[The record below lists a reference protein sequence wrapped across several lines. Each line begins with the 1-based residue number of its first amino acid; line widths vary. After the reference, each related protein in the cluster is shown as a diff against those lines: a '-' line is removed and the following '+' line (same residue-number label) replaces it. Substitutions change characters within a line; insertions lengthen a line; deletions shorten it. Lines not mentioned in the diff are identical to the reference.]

1 MRSDLCR
8 SRRSRTNA
16 SRTHGRAAARSDS
29 RGAGVAGT
37 DARRRPSGALAG
49 DGNRLRTVRA
59 RGRIASRS
67 GGRSSQ
73 CRTTQRI
80 ALDFAAIKTM
90 INEEQIALASEL
102 EMKSSTGPTIAADM
116 TDESLVPRIPEEL
129 SILPVRGFV
138 VFPGTIVPLNVRRP
152 ASIQLLDETLPRT
165 KVIGLLTQRDEAME
179 DPGPQDLYHVGTA
192 ALVLKL
198 IRQADDHVVIIARGL
213 DRFSLRKIVAT
224 SPFIRAEVDL
234 LKSISPPESKE
245 WEAEFRNLRDT
256 AARLFELTPEAPE
269 QARLMI
275 LNISSPEQLAD
286 FLAPNLNIDVAQRQ
300 AILEEPDVEKRIR
313 IVQKHISAQLEIAQI
328 QEKLQKDVAS
338 QFSDAQRRAYLRSQI
353 KAIQHELGETETGS
367 EEQMEQLRRR
377 LEEAKTPPEVMKQA
391 ERELKR
397 LDFIPPASPEFSVIV
412 SYIEIVADLP
422 WNKLSQDNLDLDQA
436 QQILDRDHYDLE
448 KVKKRLIEYLAVRK
462 LNPTGHGPILCFLGP
477 PGVGKTSLGQSIA
490 DALGR
495 KFVRISLGG
504 MRDEA
509 EIRGHRRTYIGSMPG
524 RIIQELRRAGTRNP
538 VFMLDEIDKIGADFR
553 GDPASAM
560 LEVLDPRQNN
570 AFVDRYLDVPFDLSQ
585 VIFIGTANYIDA
597 VPEPL
602 RDRIEVISLPGY
614 TEREKLEIA
623 KRYLVRRQLE
633 ENGLKPEQIEWQDE
647 AIRRI
652 INDYTHEAGVR
663 ELERQIASVCRGIA
677 SQVARGK
684 IEHATVTPELV
695 VEMLGPAK
703 YVRETRLKTSKPG
716 VVTGLAYTPAGG
728 EVLHIEATR
737 YPGKGNVTLTGH
749 IGEVMK
755 ESVQAALSLVRSRN
769 SEIGAKAEDFRNI
782 DVHVHV
788 PAGAVPKDGPSAGVA
803 MFTALASLFSNT
815 PVRPDVAMT
824 GEITLRGLV
833 LPIGGL
839 KEKSLAA
846 MRAGISTVIIP
857 QLNEKDLVDVPEEAK
872 QKLKFIPV
880 ENVDEVLS
888 AALERDGAP
897 QQQAGGSA
905 SSKTMAK

>member
-1 MRSDLCR
+1 MSKEELVALQPGIEPKPGPQ
-8 SRRSRTNA
+8 STI
-16 SRTHGRAAARSDS
+16 
-29 RGAGVAGT
+29 VAGM
-37 DARRRPSGALAG
+37 PE
-49 DGNRLRTVRA
+49 
-59 RGRIASRS
+59 
-67 GGRSSQ
+67 SQ
-73 CRTTQRI
+73 
-80 ALDFAAIKTM
+80 M
-90 INEEQIALASEL
+90 
-102 EMKSSTGPTIAADM
+102 
-116 TDESLVPRIPEEL
+116 PRIPEEL

-138 VFPGTIVPLNVRRP
+138 VFPGTVVPLNIQRA
-152 ASIQLLDETLPRT
+152 ASLKLLDDTLPRT
-165 KVIGLLTQRDEAME
+165 KVIGLLAQRDETKE
-179 DPGPQDLYHVGTA
+179 DPAPGDLYSIGTA

-198 IRQADDHVVIIARGL
+198 IRQADDRVLVIAQGL
-213 DRFSLRKIVAT
+213 RRFSLRKIVAT
-224 SPFIRAEVDL
+224 SPFIRAEIDL
-234 LKSISPPESKE
+234 PESVKAPETKE
-245 WEAEFRNLRDT
+245 WEATFRNLRDS
-256 AARLFELTPEAPE
+256 AARLFELTPDAPE

-275 LNISSPEQLAD
+275 FNIENAEQLAD
-286 FLAPNLNIDVAQRQ
+286 FLAPNLNVDVAQKQ
-300 AILEEPDVEKRIR
+300 AILEELDVEKRVGA
-313 IVQKHISAQLEIAQI
+313 VQKQMSAQLEIAEI
-328 QEKLQKDVAS
+328 QQRLQKDVAS
-338 QFSDAQRRAYLRSQI
+338 QFSDAQRRAYLRSQL
-353 KAIQHELGETETGS
+353 KAIQRELGETEGGS
-367 EEQMEQLRRR
+367 EEQAQQLRKR
-377 LEEAKTPPEVMKQA
+377 LEEAKPPETVMKQA

-412 SYIEIVADLP
+412 SYIEIIADLP
-422 WNKLSQDNLDLDQA
+422 WNNLSKDNLDLDQA

-462 LNPTGHGPILCFLGP
+462 LNPQGHGAILCFLGP

-524 RIIQELRRAGTRNP
+524 RIIQELRRCGTRNP

-553 GDPASAM
+553 GDPASAL

-570 AFVDRYLDVPFDLSQ
+570 AFVDRYLDVPFDLSD
-585 VIFIGTANYIDA
+585 VIFIGTANYIGG

-602 RDRIEVISLPGY
+602 RDRIEVISIPGY

-623 KRYLVRRQLE
+623 KRYLVKRQLK
-633 ENGLKPEQIEWQDE
+633 ENGLTPEQIKWQEE
-647 AIRRI
+647 ALRGI

-677 SQVARGK
+677 AQVARGK
-684 IEHATVTPELV
+684 AEQVTVTPEV
-695 VEMLGPAK
+695 VAEMLGPAK
-703 YVRETRLKTSKPG
+703 YVRETKLKTSKPG
-716 VVTGLAYTPAGG
+716 VVTGLAYTPQGG

-755 ESVQAALSLVRSRN
+755 ESVQAALSLVRSRDGQFGGN
-769 SEIGAKAEDFRNI
+769 AEDFRKI

-788 PAGAVPKDGPSAGVA
+788 PAGAVPKDGPSAGIA
-803 MFTALASLFSNT
+803 MFTALASLFSNR
-815 PVRPDVAMT
+815 PARPDVAMT

-846 MRAGISTVIIP
+846 MRAGITTVIIP
-857 QLNEKDLVDVPEEAK
+857 KLNEKDLVDVPEEAK

-880 ENVDEVLS
+880 ENVDEVLA
-888 AALERDGAP
+888 AALEKDGTEAP
-897 QQQAGGSA
+897 AG
-905 SSKTMAK
+905 

>member
-1 MRSDLCR
+1 MNKGQITALR
-8 SRRSRTNA
+8 
-16 SRTHGRAAARSDS
+16 
-29 RGAGVAGT
+29 AGT
-37 DARRRPSGALAG
+37 GVKPGTES
-49 DGNRLRTVRA
+49 
-59 RGRIASRS
+59 
-67 GGRSSQ
+67 
-73 CRTTQRI
+73 
-80 ALDFAAIKTM
+80 
-90 INEEQIALASEL
+90 
-102 EMKSSTGPTIAADM
+102 TIAAGA
-116 TDESLVPRIPEEL
+116 DESRLQRIPEEL

-138 VFPGTIVPLNVRRP
+138 VFPGTVVPLNIQRA
-152 ASIQLLDETLPRT
+152 ASIKLLDDTLPRT
-165 KVIGLLTQRDEAME
+165 KVIGLLTQRDEAKE
-179 DPGPQDLYHVGTA
+179 DPEPGDLYPVGTA

-198 IRQADDHVVIIARGL
+198 LRQTDDHVLVIAQGL
-213 DRFSLRKIVAT
+213 RRFSLRRIVAT
-224 SPFIRAEVDL
+224 SPFLRAEIDL
-234 LKSISPPESKE
+234 LKSVSPPESKE
-245 WEAEFRNLRDT
+245 WEATFRNLRDS
-256 AARLFELTPEAPE
+256 AARLFELTPDAPE
-269 QARLMI
+269 QARLMV
-275 LNISSPEQLAD
+275 LNSENAEQLAD
-286 FLAPNLNIDVAQRQ
+286 FLAPNLNVDVAQKE
-300 AILEEPDVEKRIR
+300 AILEELDVEKRVHA
-313 IVQKHISAQLEIAQI
+313 VQKHISAQLEIAEI
-328 QEKLQKDVAS
+328 QQKLQKDVAS

-353 KAIQHELGETETGS
+353 KAIQHELGEGEAGS
-367 EEQMEQLRRR
+367 EEQAQQLRVR
-377 LEEAKTPPEVMKQA
+377 LEEAKPPAEVMKQA

-397 LDFIPPASPEFSVIV
+397 LDFIPSASPEFSVIV
-412 SYIEIVADLP
+412 SYVEIIADLP

-462 LNPTGHGPILCFLGP
+462 LNPQGHGAILCFLGP

-553 GDPASAM
+553 GDPASAL

-570 AFVDRYLDVPFDLSQ
+570 TFVDRYLDVPFDLSQ
-585 VIFIGTANYIDA
+585 VIFIGTANYIDG

-633 ENGLKPEQIEWQDE
+633 ENGLKPEQCEWQEE
-647 AIRRI
+647 AIRHI

-684 IEHATVTPELV
+684 TEHAVITPELV
-695 VEMLGPAK
+695 AEMLGPAK
-703 YVRETRLKTSKPG
+703 YVRETKLKTSKPG

-755 ESVQAALSLVRSRN
+755 ESVQAAFSLVRSRN
-769 SEIGAKAEDFRNI
+769 SEISDKAEDFRDI

-788 PAGAVPKDGPSAGVA
+788 PAGAVPKDGPSAGIA

-888 AALERDGAP
+888 AALERDGATP
-897 QQQAGGSA
+897 SPD
-905 SSKTMAK
+905 SKAT

>member
-1 MRSDLCR
+1 MSKEERVAL
-8 SRRSRTNA
+8 
-16 SRTHGRAAARSDS
+16 RADTEPKPATQSTM
-29 RGAGVAGT
+29 VAGT
-37 DARRRPSGALAG
+37 DE
-49 DGNRLRTVRA
+49 
-59 RGRIASRS
+59 SR
-67 GGRSSQ
+67 
-73 CRTTQRI
+73 
-80 ALDFAAIKTM
+80 M
-90 INEEQIALASEL
+90 
-102 EMKSSTGPTIAADM
+102 
-116 TDESLVPRIPEEL
+116 PRIPEEL
-129 SILPVRGFV
+129 SILPMRGLV
-138 VFPGTIVPLNVRRP
+138 VFPGTVIPLNVQRP
-152 ASIQLLDETLPRT
+152 ASLKLLDDTLPRT
-165 KVIGLLTQRDEAME
+165 KVIGLLTQRDETKE
-179 DPGPQDLYHVGTA
+179 DPGPQDLYSVGTA

-198 IRQADDHVVIIARGL
+198 LRQGEDHVLVIVEGL
-213 DRFSLRKIVAT
+213 RRFSLRKVVAT
-224 SPFIRAEVDL
+224 SPFLRAEVDL
-234 LKSISPPESKE
+234 PQSVLPPESKE
-245 WEAEFRNLRDT
+245 WEATFRNLRDS
-256 AARLFELTPEAPE
+256 AARLFELQPDAPE

-275 LNISSPEQLAD
+275 LNIESPEQLAD
-286 FLAPNLNIDVAQRQ
+286 FLAPNLNIDFAQKQ
-300 AILEEPDVEKRIR
+300 ALLEELDVEKRVR
-313 IVQKHISAQLEIAQI
+313 AVQQHISAQLEIAEI
-328 QEKLQKDVAS
+328 QQKLQKDVAS

-353 KAIQHELGETETGS
+353 KAIQRELGEAETGS
-367 EEQMEQLRRR
+367 EEQAQQLRAR
-377 LEEAKTPPEVMKQA
+377 LEEAKPPEEVMKQA

-412 SYIEIVADLP
+412 SYIEIIADLP
-422 WNKLSQDNLDLDQA
+422 WNKLSKDNLDLDQA

-462 LNPTGHGPILCFLGP
+462 LNPQGHGAILCFLGP

-553 GDPASAM
+553 GDPASAL

-570 AFVDRYLDVPFDLSQ
+570 TFVDRYLDVPFDLSQ
-585 VIFIGTANYIDA
+585 VIFIGTANYIEG

-623 KRYLVRRQLE
+623 KRYLLKRQLD
-633 ENGLKPEQIEWQDE
+633 ENGLKPEQIEWQED
-647 AIRRI
+647 ALRRI

-684 IEHATVTPELV
+684 TEHVTVTPELV
-695 VEMLGPAK
+695 GEMLGPAK

-755 ESVQAALSLVRSRN
+755 ESVQAALSLLRSRDGQLGVN
-769 SEIGAKAEDFRNI
+769 SEDFRKMDI
-782 DVHVHV
+782 HVHV
-788 PAGAVPKDGPSAGVA
+788 PAGAVPKDGPSAGIA
-803 MFTALASLFSNT
+803 MFTALASLFSNR

-846 MRAGISTVIIP
+846 MRAGITTVIIP
-857 QLNEKDLVDVPEEAK
+857 KLNEKDLVDVPEEAK
-872 QKLKFIPV
+872 QKLKFVPV
-880 ENVDEVLS
+880 ENVDEVL
-888 AALERDGAP
+888 AVALEKDGAVP
-897 QQQAGGSA
+897 PSESKSA
-905 SSKTMAK
+905 

>member
-1 MRSDLCR
+1 MSSKEL
-8 SRRSRTNA
+8 STL
-16 SRTHGRAAARSDS
+16 RAGIEAKAEAESS
-29 RGAGVAGT
+29 IPVET
-37 DARRRPSGALAG
+37 EQSG
-49 DGNRLRTVRA
+49 
-59 RGRIASRS
+59 I
-67 GGRSSQ
+67 
-73 CRTTQRI
+73 
-80 ALDFAAIKTM
+80 
-90 INEEQIALASEL
+90 
-102 EMKSSTGPTIAADM
+102 
-116 TDESLVPRIPEEL
+116 PRIPEEL
-129 SILPVRGFV
+129 SILPVRGLV
-138 VFPGTIVPLNVRRP
+138 IFPGTVIPLNVHRA
-152 ASIQLLDETLPRT
+152 ASLKLLDDTLPRT
-165 KVIGLLTQRDEAME
+165 KVIGLLTQRDEMKE
-179 DPGPQDLYHVGTA
+179 DPTPQDLYSVGTA

-198 IRQADDHVVIIARGL
+198 LRQGEDNVLVIVQGL
-213 DRFSLRKIVAT
+213 RRFSLRKIVAT
-224 SPFIRAEVDL
+224 SPFLRAEVDL
-234 LKSISPPESKE
+234 PESILPPASKE
-245 WEAEFRNLRDT
+245 WEATFRNLRDS
-256 AARLFELTPEAPE
+256 AARLFELAPDAPE

-275 LNISSPEQLAD
+275 LNIESPEQLAD
-286 FLAPNLNIDVAQRQ
+286 FLAPNLNVDAAQKQ
-300 AILEEPDVEKRIR
+300 ALLEELDVEKRVRAI
-313 IVQKHISAQLEIAQI
+313 QKQISAQLEIAEI
-328 QEKLQKDVAS
+328 QQKLQKDVAS

-353 KAIQHELGETETGS
+353 KAIQRELGEAEGGG
-367 EEQMEQLRRR
+367 EEQAQQLRAR
-377 LEEAKTPPEVMKQA
+377 LEEAKPPEAVMKQA

-412 SYIEIVADLP
+412 SYVEIIADLP
-422 WNKLSQDNLDLDQA
+422 WNKLSEDNLDLDQA
-436 QQILDRDHYDLE
+436 QKILDRDHYDLE

-462 LNPTGHGPILCFLGP
+462 LNPQGHGAILCFLGP

-524 RIIQELRRAGTRNP
+524 RIIQELRRCGTRNP

-553 GDPASAM
+553 GDPASAL

-585 VIFIGTANYIDA
+585 VIFIGTANYIDG

-633 ENGLKPEQIEWQDE
+633 ENGLKPEQIKWQDE
-647 AIRRI
+647 ALRRI

-684 IEHATVTPELV
+684 IEYATVTPELMA
-695 VEMLGPAK
+695 EMLGPAK
-703 YVRETRLKTSKPG
+703 YVRETKLKTSRPG

-788 PAGAVPKDGPSAGVA
+788 PAGAVPKDGPSAGIA

-857 QLNEKDLVDVPEEAK
+857 KLNEKDLVDVPEEAK
-872 QKLKFIPV
+872 QKLKFVPV
-880 ENVDEVLS
+880 ENVDQVLE
-888 AALERDGAP
+888 AALEKNGATIP
-897 QQQAGGSA
+897 SD
-905 SSKTMAK
+905 S

>member
-1 MRSDLCR
+1 MSDQEI
-8 SRRSRTNA
+8 
-16 SRTHGRAAARSDS
+16 
-29 RGAGVAGT
+29 
-37 DARRRPSGALAG
+37 GALQPGA
-49 DGNRLRTVRA
+49 
-59 RGRIASRS
+59 
-67 GGRSSQ
+67 
-73 CRTTQRI
+73 
-80 ALDFAAIKTM
+80 
-90 INEEQIALASEL
+90 EL
-102 EMKSSTGPTIAADM
+102 KPGPPSTIAAI
-116 TDESLVPRIPEEL
+116 TDQAQTPRIPEEL
-129 SILPVRGFV
+129 SILPMRGFV
-138 VFPGTIVPLNVRRP
+138 VFPGTVVPLNVQRA
-152 ASIQLLDETLPRT
+152 ASLKLLDETLPRT
-165 KVIGLLTQRDEAME
+165 KVIGLLTQRDETKE
-179 DPGPQDLYHVGTA
+179 DPGPQDLHSVGTA

-198 IRQADDHVVIIARGL
+198 LRQSDDHVVVIAQGL
-213 DRFSLRKIVAT
+213 RRFSLRKIIAT
-224 SPFIRAEVDL
+224 SPFVRAEVDL
-234 LKSISPPESKE
+234 PNSISPPKTKE
-245 WEAEFRNLRDT
+245 WEATFRNLRDS
-256 AARLFELTPEAPE
+256 AAKLFELTPDAPE
-269 QARLMI
+269 QVRLMV
-275 LNISSPEQLAD
+275 LNIDNAEQLAD
-286 FLAPNLNIDVAQRQ
+286 FLASNLNIDVAEKQ
-300 AILEEPDVEKRIR
+300 AILEELDVEKRVR
-313 IVQKHISAQLEIAQI
+313 AVQQHVSAQLEIAEI
-328 QEKLQKDVAS
+328 QQRLQRDVAS

-353 KAIQHELGETETGS
+353 KAIQRELGEAEAGS
-367 EEQMEQLRRR
+367 EEQAQQLRKR
-377 LEEAKTPPEVMKQA
+377 LEEANPPEGVMKQA

-412 SYIEIVADLP
+412 SYIEIIADLP
-422 WNKLSQDNLDLDQA
+422 WNKLSKDNLDLDQA

-462 LNPTGHGPILCFLGP
+462 LNPQGHGAILCFLGP

-553 GDPASAM
+553 GDPASAL

-585 VIFIGTANYIDA
+585 VIFIGTANYIEG

-602 RDRIEVISLPGY
+602 RDRIEVISIPGY
-614 TEREKLEIA
+614 TEREKVEIA
-623 KRYLVRRQLE
+623 KRYLVKRQLE
-633 ENGLKPEQIEWQDE
+633 ENGLKPEQCEFQED
-647 AIRRI
+647 ALRKI
-652 INDYTHEAGVR
+652 INDHTHEAGVR
-663 ELERQIASVCRGIA
+663 ELERQIAAVCRGIA
-677 SQVARGK
+677 AQVARGK

-695 VEMLGPAK
+695 AEMLGPPK

-728 EVLHIEATR
+728 EILHIEATR

-755 ESVQAALSLVRSRN
+755 ESVQAALSLLRTRDGQLGVN
-769 SEIGAKAEDFRNI
+769 SDDFRKTDI
-782 DVHVHV
+782 HVHV
-788 PAGAVPKDGPSAGVA
+788 PAGAVPKDGPSAGIA
-803 MFTALASLFSNT
+803 MFTALASLFSNR

-846 MRAGISTVIIP
+846 MRAGITTVIIP
-857 QLNEKDLVDVPEEAK
+857 KLNEKDLVDVPEEAK

-880 ENVDEVLS
+880 ENVDEVLE
-888 AALERDGAP
+888 AALEKNGAP
-897 QQQAGGSA
+897 SPR
-905 SSKTMAK
+905 

>member
-1 MRSDLCR
+1 MSSKEL
-8 SRRSRTNA
+8 STL
-16 SRTHGRAAARSDS
+16 RAGIEAKAQAESPI
-29 RGAGVAGT
+29 AVGT
-37 DARRRPSGALAG
+37 EQSG
-49 DGNRLRTVRA
+49 
-59 RGRIASRS
+59 
-67 GGRSSQ
+67 
-73 CRTTQRI
+73 
-80 ALDFAAIKTM
+80 M
-90 INEEQIALASEL
+90 
-102 EMKSSTGPTIAADM
+102 
-116 TDESLVPRIPEEL
+116 PRIPEEL
-129 SILPVRGFV
+129 SILPVRGV
-138 VFPGTIVPLNVRRP
+138 VIFPGTVIPLNVHRA
-152 ASIQLLDETLPRT
+152 ASLKLLDDTLPRT
-165 KVIGLLTQRDEAME
+165 KVIGLLTQRDEMKE
-179 DPGPQDLYHVGTA
+179 DPTPQDLYSVGTA

-198 IRQADDHVVIIARGL
+198 LRQGEDNVLVIVQGL
-213 DRFSLRKIVAT
+213 RRFSLRKIVAT
-224 SPFIRAEVDL
+224 SPFLRAEVDL
-234 LKSISPPESKE
+234 PESILPPASKE
-245 WEAEFRNLRDT
+245 WEATFRNLRDS
-256 AARLFELTPEAPE
+256 AARLFELAPDAPE

-275 LNISSPEQLAD
+275 LNIESPEQLAD
-286 FLAPNLNIDVAQRQ
+286 FLAPNLNVDAAQKQ
-300 AILEEPDVEKRIR
+300 ALLEELDVEKRVRAI
-313 IVQKHISAQLEIAQI
+313 QKQISAQLEIAEI
-328 QEKLQKDVAS
+328 QQKLQKDVAS

-353 KAIQHELGETETGS
+353 KAIQRELGEAEGGG
-367 EEQMEQLRRR
+367 EEQAQQLRVR
-377 LEEAKTPPEVMKQA
+377 LEEAKPPEEVMKQA

-412 SYIEIVADLP
+412 SYVEIIADLP

-436 QQILDRDHYDLE
+436 QKILDRDHYDLE

-462 LNPTGHGPILCFLGP
+462 LNPEGHGAILCFLGP

-524 RIIQELRRAGTRNP
+524 RIIQELRRCGTRNP

-553 GDPASAM
+553 GDPASAL

-585 VIFIGTANYIDA
+585 VIFIGTANYIDG

-614 TEREKLEIA
+614 TEREKLEIT

-647 AIRRI
+647 ALRRI

-684 IEHATVTPELV
+684 TEHATVTPELV
-695 VEMLGPAK
+695 IEMLGPAK
-703 YVRETRLKTSKPG
+703 YVRETKLKTSKPG

-755 ESVQAALSLVRSRN
+755 ESVQAALSLVRSRD
-769 SEIGAKAEDFRNI
+769 SEIGTKAEDFRNI

-788 PAGAVPKDGPSAGVA
+788 PAGAVPKDGPSAGIA

-815 PVRPDVAMT
+815 RVRPDVAMT

-857 QLNEKDLVDVPEEAK
+857 KLNEKDLVDVPEEAK
-872 QKLKFIPV
+872 QKLKFVPV
-880 ENVDEVLS
+880 ENVDEVL
-888 AALERDGAP
+888 AVALEKSDDPSGI
-897 QQQAGGSA
+897 G
-905 SSKTMAK
+905 SKTS

>member
-1 MRSDLCR
+1 MKGSM
-8 SRRSRTNA
+8 
-16 SRTHGRAAARSDS
+16 
-29 RGAGVAGT
+29 
-37 DARRRPSGALAG
+37 
-49 DGNRLRTVRA
+49 
-59 RGRIASRS
+59 
-67 GGRSSQ
+67 
-73 CRTTQRI
+73 TQR
-80 ALDFAAIKTM
+80 AEATE
-90 INEEQIALASEL
+90 N
-102 EMKSSTGPTIAADM
+102 
-116 TDESLVPRIPEEL
+116 
-129 SILPVRGFV
+129 
-138 VFPGTIVPLNVRRP
+138 P
-152 ASIQLLDETLPRT
+152 A
-165 KVIGLLTQRDEAME
+165 
-179 DPGPQDLYHVGTA
+179 PQDLYHVGTA
-192 ALVLKL
+192 ALVLKM
-198 IRQADDHVVIIARGL
+198 IREADDNVVIIARGL

-234 LKSISPPESKE
+234 MKSISPPESKE
-245 WEAEFRNLRDT
+245 WEATFRNLRDT

-275 LNISSPEQLAD
+275 LNIPTPEQLAD
-286 FLAPNLNIDVAQRQ
+286 FLAPNLNVDVAQRQ

-353 KAIQHELGETETGS
+353 KAIQHELGEAETGS
-367 EEQMEQLRRR
+367 EEQMEQLRAR
-377 LEEAKTPPEVMKQA
+377 LKEANPPPEVMKQA

-504 MRDEA
+504 MRA
-509 EIRGHRRTYIGSMPG
+509 QAVIRGHRRIFIGSMQG

-538 VFMLDEIDKIGADFR
+538 VMMLDEVDKIGADFR
-553 GDPASAM
+553 GEPASAL

-570 AFVDRYLDVPFDLSQ
+570 AFVDRYLDVPFDLSD
-585 VIFIGTANYIDA
+585 VIFIGTANYIDG

-623 KRYLVRRQLE
+623 KRYLVKRQLE
-633 ENGLKPEQIEWQDE
+633 ENGLKPEQIEWHED
-647 AIRRI
+647 AFRRI

-663 ELERQIASVCRGIA
+663 ELERQIASVCRGTA

-695 VEMLGPAK
+695 AEMLGPPK
-703 YVRETRLKTSKPG
+703 YVRETKLKTSKPG
-716 VVTGLAYTPAGG
+716 VVTGLAYTPQGG

-737 YPGKGNVTLTGH
+737 YPGKGNITLTGH

-755 ESVQAALSLVRSRN
+755 ESVQAALSLLRSRDGQLGVN
-769 SEIGAKAEDFRNI
+769 AEDSCKLDI
-782 DVHVHV
+782 HVHV
-788 PAGAVPKDGPSAGVA
+788 PAGA
-803 MFTALASLFSNT
+803 
-815 PVRPDVAMT
+815 
-824 GEITLRGLV
+824 
-833 LPIGGL
+833 
-839 KEKSLAA
+839 
-846 MRAGISTVIIP
+846 
-857 QLNEKDLVDVPEEAK
+857 
-872 QKLKFIPV
+872 
-880 ENVDEVLS
+880 
-888 AALERDGAP
+888 
-897 QQQAGGSA
+897 
-905 SSKTMAK
+905 

>member
-1 MRSDLCR
+1 M
-8 SRRSRTNA
+8 T
-16 SRTHGRAAARSDS
+16 
-29 RGAGVAGT
+29 
-37 DARRRPSGALAG
+37 
-49 DGNRLRTVRA
+49 
-59 RGRIASRS
+59 
-67 GGRSSQ
+67 
-73 CRTTQRI
+73 
-80 ALDFAAIKTM
+80 
-90 INEEQIALASEL
+90 NEEQIAMPAEL
-102 EMKSSTGPTIAADM
+102 EMKSGADQSSAIAADISDQSK
-116 TDESLVPRIPEEL
+116 TPKIPEEL
-129 SILPVRGFV
+129 AILPVRGFV

-165 KVIGLLTQRDEAME
+165 KVIGLLTQRDETKE
-179 DPGPQDLYHVGTA
+179 DPEPQDLYHVGAA
-192 ALVLKL
+192 ALVLKMV
-198 IRQADDHVVIIARGL
+198 RQADDHLLIIAQGL
-213 DRFSLRKIVAT
+213 QRFKLRKIVAT

-234 LKSISPPESKE
+234 MNSISPPESKE
-245 WEAEFRNLRDT
+245 WEAEFRNLRDS

-275 LNISSPEQLAD
+275 LNITTPEQLAD
-286 FLAPNLNIDVAQRQ
+286 FLAPNLNVDVAQKQ
-300 AILEEPDVEKRIR
+300 ELLEEVDVEKRMR
-313 IVQKHISAQLEIAQI
+313 AVQKQISAQLEIAQI

-353 KAIQHELGETETGS
+353 KAIQHELGESETGS
-367 EEQMEQLRRR
+367 EEQTEQLRKR
-377 LEEAKTPPEVMKQA
+377 LEEAKPPPEVMKQA

-412 SYIEIVADLP
+412 SYIEIIADLP
-422 WNKLSQDNLDLDQA
+422 WNKLSPDNLDLDQA

-553 GDPASAM
+553 GDPASAL

-585 VIFIGTANYIDA
+585 IIFIATANYIDG
-597 VPEPL
+597 VPEPM
-602 RDRIEVISLPGY
+602 RDRMELISLPGY

-623 KRYLVRRQLE
+623 KRYLVRRQME
-633 ENGLKPEQIEWQDE
+633 ENGLKPEQVEWQDD
-647 AIRRI
+647 ALRQI

-663 ELERQIASVCRGIA
+663 ELERQIGAICRGIA
-677 SQVARGK
+677 SRVARGK
-684 IEHATVTPELV
+684 TEHVTITSQLV
-695 VEMLGPAK
+695 EQMLGPAK
-703 YVRETRLKTSKPG
+703 YVRETKLKTSKPG

-769 SEIGAKAEDFRNI
+769 GEIGVKPEDFRDMDI
-782 DVHVHV
+782 HVHV
-788 PAGAVPKDGPSAGVA
+788 PAGAVPKDGPSAGIA

-815 PVRPDVAMT
+815 PVRSDVAMT

-846 MRAGISTVIIP
+846 MRAGVSTVIIP
-857 QLNEKDLVDVPEEAK
+857 KLNEKDLVDVPEEAK
-872 QKLKFIPV
+872 QKLKFVPV
-880 ENVDEVLS
+880 ENVDEVL
-888 AALERDGAP
+888 AVALEKEGTAQPASADAS
-897 QQQAGGSA
+897 GG
-905 SSKTMAK
+905 KGKD

>member
-1 MRSDLCR
+1 M
-8 SRRSRTNA
+8 
-16 SRTHGRAAARSDS
+16 
-29 RGAGVAGT
+29 
-37 DARRRPSGALAG
+37 
-49 DGNRLRTVRA
+49 
-59 RGRIASRS
+59 
-67 GGRSSQ
+67 
-73 CRTTQRI
+73 
-80 ALDFAAIKTM
+80 
-90 INEEQIALASEL
+90 NEQNFSLTPAEL
-102 EMKSSTGPTIAADM
+102 EMKSGDAPASAIAADM
-116 TDESLVPRIPEEL
+116 SDESKTPKIPEEL

-152 ASIQLLDETLPRT
+152 ASIALLDDTLPRT
-165 KVIGLLTQRDEAME
+165 KVIGLLTQRDEAKE
-179 DPGPQDLYHVGTA
+179 DPGLQDLYPVGTA
-192 ALVLKL
+192 ALVLKM
-198 IRQADDHVVIIARGL
+198 IRQTDDHVVIIARGL
-213 DRFSLRKIVAT
+213 ARFKLRKIVAT

-234 LKSISPPESKE
+234 MKSVSPPPSKE
-245 WEAEFRNLRDT
+245 WEATFRNLRDS
-256 AARLFELTPEAPE
+256 AAHLFELTPETPE
-269 QARLMI
+269 QARLMV
-275 LNISSPEQLAD
+275 LNITDPEQLAD
-286 FLAPNLNIDVAQRQ
+286 FLAPNLNVDVAQKQ
-300 AILEEPDVEKRIR
+300 VILEEPDVAKRVDA
-313 IVQKHISAQLEIAQI
+313 VQKHISAQLEIAQI

-353 KAIQHELGETETGS
+353 KAIQHELGEDETGS
-367 EEQMEQLRRR
+367 QEQVAQLRER
-377 LEEAKTPPEVMKQA
+377 LQKSEPPPEVMAQA

-397 LDFIPPASPEFSVIV
+397 LDFIPPASPEYSVIV
-412 SYIEIVADLP
+412 SYIEIIADLP
-422 WNKLSQDNLDLDQA
+422 WKTLSEDHIDLDQA

-448 KVKKRLIEYLAVRK
+448 KVKRRLIEYLAVRK
-462 LNPTGHGPILCFLGP
+462 LNPNGHGPILCFLGP

-538 VFMLDEIDKIGADFR
+538 VFMLDELDKIGADFR

-585 VIFIGTANYIDA
+585 VIFIGTANYIDG

-623 KRYLVRRQLE
+623 KRYLLRRQLE
-633 ENGLKPEQIEWQDE
+633 ENGLKPEQVGWQDD
-647 AIRRI
+647 ALRKI

-663 ELERQIASVCRGIA
+663 ELERQIGAICRSVASKC
-677 SQVARGK
+677 ARG
-684 IEHATVTPELV
+684 ECQRVEVTPDFV
-695 VEMLGPAK
+695 AQTLGPAR
-703 YVRETRLKTSKPG
+703 YVRESKLKTSQPG
-716 VVTGLAYTPAGG
+716 VVTGLAYTPYGG

-737 YPGKGNVTLTGH
+737 YPGKGNVTLTGQ
-749 IGEVMK
+749 IGNVMK

-769 SEIGAKAEDFRNI
+769 GQIGLKPEDFKDMDI
-782 DVHVHV
+782 HVHV
-788 PAGAVPKDGPSAGVA
+788 PAGAVPKDGPSAGIA
-803 MFTALASLFSNT
+803 MFTALASLFTNK

-824 GEITLRGLV
+824 GEITLRGLI

-857 QLNEKDLVDVPEEAK
+857 KLNEKDLVDVPEEAK
-872 QKLKFIPV
+872 QKLKFVAV
-880 ENVDEVLS
+880 ENVDEVL
-888 AALERDGAP
+888 AVALEKDGSPQSAP
-897 QQQAGGSA
+897 AN
-905 SSKTMAK
+905 SSGNGKD

>member
-1 MRSDLCR
+1 MSAKELSVLR
-8 SRRSRTNA
+8 
-16 SRTHGRAAARSDS
+16 
-29 RGAGVAGT
+29 AGVEAKAGADSPTTAGT
-37 DARRRPSGALAG
+37 EQSG
-49 DGNRLRTVRA
+49 
-59 RGRIASRS
+59 
-67 GGRSSQ
+67 
-73 CRTTQRI
+73 
-80 ALDFAAIKTM
+80 M
-90 INEEQIALASEL
+90 
-102 EMKSSTGPTIAADM
+102 
-116 TDESLVPRIPEEL
+116 PRIPEEL
-129 SILPVRGFV
+129 SILPVRGLV
-138 VFPGTIVPLNVRRP
+138 IFPGTIIPLTIQRA
-152 ASIQLLDETLPRT
+152 ASLKLLDDTLPRT
-165 KVIGLLTQRDEAME
+165 KVIGLLTQRDETKE
-179 DPGPQDLYHVGTA
+179 EPTPQDLYSVGTA
-192 ALVLKL
+192 AQVLKL
-198 IRQADDHVVIIARGL
+198 LRQEEDNVLVVVQGL
-213 DRFSLRKIVAT
+213 RRVSLRKIVAT
-224 SPFIRAEVDL
+224 SPFLRAEVDL
-234 LKSISPPESKE
+234 PESILPPASKE
-245 WEAEFRNLRDT
+245 WEATFRNLRDS
-256 AARLFELTPEAPE
+256 AARLFELAPDAPE

-275 LNISSPEQLAD
+275 LNIESPEQLAD
-286 FLAPNLNIDVAQRQ
+286 FLAPNLNVDFAQKQ
-300 AILEEPDVEKRIR
+300 ALLEELDVEKRVRAI
-313 IVQKHISAQLEIAQI
+313 QKQISAQLEIAEI
-328 QEKLQKDVAS
+328 QQKLQKDVAS

-353 KAIQHELGETETGS
+353 KAIQRELGEAEGGG
-367 EEQMEQLRRR
+367 EEQAQQLRAR
-377 LEEAKTPPEVMKQA
+377 LEEAKPPEPVMKQA

-412 SYIEIVADLP
+412 SYIEIIADLP
-422 WNKLSQDNLDLDQA
+422 WNKLSEDNLDLDQA
-436 QQILDRDHYDLE
+436 QKILDRDHYDLE

-462 LNPTGHGPILCFLGP
+462 LNPQGHGAILCFLGP

-524 RIIQELRRAGTRNP
+524 RIIQELRRCGTRNP

-553 GDPASAM
+553 GDPASAL

-585 VIFIGTANYIDA
+585 VIFIGTANYIDG

-647 AIRRI
+647 ALRRI

-684 IEHATVTPELV
+684 IDHATVTPELV
-695 VEMLGPAK
+695 AEMLGPAK
-703 YVRETRLKTSKPG
+703 YVRETKLKTSKPG

-769 SEIGAKAEDFRNI
+769 TEIGAKAEDFRNI

-788 PAGAVPKDGPSAGVA
+788 PAGAVPKDGPSAGIA

-857 QLNEKDLVDVPEEAK
+857 KLNEKDLVDVPEEAK
-872 QKLKFIPV
+872 QKLKFVPV
-880 ENVDEVLS
+880 ENVDEVL
-888 AALERDGAP
+888 AVALEKDGASP
-897 QQQAGGSA
+897 LAGSRA
-905 SSKTMAK
+905 

>member
-1 MRSDLCR
+1 MSTDPI
-8 SRRSRTNA
+8 NA
-16 SRTHGRAAARSDS
+16 LQANT
-29 RGAGVAGT
+29 GAKPEVPA
-37 DARRRPSGALAG
+37 
-49 DGNRLRTVRA
+49 
-59 RGRIASRS
+59 
-67 GGRSSQ
+67 
-73 CRTTQRI
+73 
-80 ALDFAAIKTM
+80 
-90 INEEQIALASEL
+90 
-102 EMKSSTGPTIAADM
+102 TISVE
-116 TDESLVPRIPEEL
+116 TDESRLPLIPEEL

-138 VFPGTIVPLNVRRP
+138 VFPGTVVPLNIQRA
-152 ASIQLLDETLPRT
+152 ASIKLLDDTLPRT
-165 KVIGLLTQRDEAME
+165 KVIGLLAQREEAKE
-179 DPGPQDLYHVGTA
+179 NPEPQDLYSIGTA

-198 IRQADDHVVIIARGL
+198 LRQPEDRVLVIAQGIR
-213 DRFSLRKIVAT
+213 RFSLRKIVAT
-224 SPFIRAEVDL
+224 SPFLRAEVDL
-234 LKSISPPESKE
+234 LQSVLPSATKE
-245 WEAEFRNLRDT
+245 WQATFRNLRDS

-275 LNISSPEQLAD
+275 LNINDAEQLAD
-286 FLAPNLNIDVAQRQ
+286 FLAPNLNVDVAQKQ
-300 AILEEPDVEKRIR
+300 AILEELDVEKRVQA
-313 IVQKHISAQLEIAQI
+313 VQKQISAQLEIAEI
-328 QEKLQKDVAS
+328 QQKLQKDVAS

-353 KAIQHELGETETGS
+353 KAIQHELGEAEGGS
-367 EEQMEQLRRR
+367 EEQAQQLRAR
-377 LEEAKTPPEVMKQA
+377 LEEAKPPPEVMKQA

-397 LDFIPPASPEFSVIV
+397 LDFIPSASPEFSVIV
-412 SYIEIVADLP
+412 SYIEIIADLP
-422 WNKLSQDNLDLDQA
+422 WNKLSQDNLNLDQA

-462 LNPTGHGPILCFLGP
+462 LNPQGHGAILCFLGP

-524 RIIQELRRAGTRNP
+524 RIIQELRRAGTCNP

-553 GDPASAM
+553 GDPASAL

-570 AFVDRYLDVPFDLSQ
+570 TFVDHYLDVPFDLSQ
-585 VIFIGTANYIDA
+585 VIFIGTANYVDG

-623 KRYLVRRQLE
+623 KRYLVRRQVE
-633 ENGLKPEQIEWQDE
+633 ENGLKSDQCEFQEE
-647 AIRRI
+647 SLRRI

-663 ELERQIASVCRGIA
+663 ELERQISAVCRTVA
-677 SQVARGK
+677 AKCARG
-684 IEHATVTPELV
+684 ECDSFTVTPDFIGQT
-695 VEMLGPAK
+695 LGPAR
-703 YVRETRLKTSKPG
+703 YVRESKLKTSQPG
-716 VVTGLAYTPAGG
+716 VVTGLAYTPYGG

-737 YPGKGNVTLTGH
+737 YPGKGNVLLTGH

-755 ESVQAALSLVRSRN
+755 ESVQAALSLVRSRD
-769 SEIGAKAEDFRNI
+769 GQLGVAAEDFRKI
-782 DVHVHV
+782 DIHVHV
-788 PAGAVPKDGPSAGVA
+788 PAGAVPKDGPSAGIA
-803 MFTALASLFSNT
+803 MFTALASLFTNT

-857 QLNEKDLVDVPEEAK
+857 KLNERDLVDVPEEAK

-880 ENVDEVLS
+880 ENVDEVLA
-888 AALERDGAP
+888 AALEKNGAP
-897 QQQAGGSA
+897 SA
-905 SSKTMAK
+905 SGSKAG